1 METEQKR
8 RRINGHNNSWSPSS
22 THNTEHTF
30 TYTHTH
36 PELLSLYVV
45 IPGAHNEANEMPPSL
60 VQPEPL
66 LKKSKSLE
74 VMEGDRG
81 GGGRGKEGGQRR
93 RKGQGRREV

>member
-1 METEQKR
+1 MLPILYTQHKTHTHIDT
-8 RRINGHNNSWSPSS
+8 RIH
-22 THNTEHTF
+22 THTHI
-30 TYTHTH
+30 HTH

-45 IPGAHNEANEMPPSL
+45 TPGAHNEANEMPPSL

-74 VMEGDRG
+74 VREGERG

-93 RKGQGRREV
+93 GEV